1 MNKSL
6 VLKNKFYFYF
16 SFLFMFFLFIY
27 LLYFLINGDRGI
39 LQYFKLKQLNYDYQ
53 LEYSNLEQE
62 NKLYLDKI
70 GRLQPNTIDLD
81 YLDET
86 FRKVTGFSGE
96 NQTVIIME

>member
-16 SFLFMFFLFIY
+16 SFLFTFFLFIY
-27 LLYFLINGDRGI
+27 LLYFLVNGDRGI
-39 LQYFKLKQLNYDYQ
+39 LQYFKLKSLNQIYHF
-53 LEYSNLEQE
+53 EFSNLKEK
-62 NKLYLDKI
+62 NFYYLDRI
-70 GRLQPNTIDLD
+70 RRLQPNTIDLD

-86 FRKVTGFSGE
+86 YKKITGFSGQ

>member
-1 MNKSL
+1 MAK
-6 VLKNKFYFYF
+6 Y
-16 SFLFMFFLFIY
+16 LF
-27 LLYFLINGDRGI
+27 NCR
-39 LQYFKLKQLNYDYQ
+39 KC
-53 LEYSNLEQE
+53 SVQE